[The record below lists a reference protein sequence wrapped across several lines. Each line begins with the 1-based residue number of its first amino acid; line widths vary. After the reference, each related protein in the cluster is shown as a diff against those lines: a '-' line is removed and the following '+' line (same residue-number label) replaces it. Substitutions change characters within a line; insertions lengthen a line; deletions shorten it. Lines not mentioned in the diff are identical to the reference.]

1 MGSVSGVGNTVSAV
15 MAADVPGSGSAEVGS
30 AAVHPHRIASTDR
43 DKNTIA
49 RICVVCVISAGETP
63 FFLLLYSYILHVL
76 SIFVKYL
83 FRFRLTAC
91 VRVQK
96 SEIDKFMIIT
106 ICYCKKRKNMI

>member
-1 MGSVSGVGNTVSAV
+1 MGSVLGVGNMVSAV
-15 MAADVPGSGSAEVGS
+15 TAADVSGRGSAEVGS
-30 AAVHPHRIASTDR
+30 AAVHPHRIASTDK

-83 FRFRLTAC
+83 FRFRLSN
-91 VRVQK
+91 RFGGQK
-96 SEIDKFMIIT
+96 SEIDKFMIIA